1 VKRQNLLPKSFGSG
15 YTMVT
20 SFERYQQSCRFFSY
34 ISFMLYGAKRRFS
47 SKEAENDV
55 LSFNSVDN
63 MKVE

>member
-1 VKRQNLLPKSFGSG
+1 
-15 YTMVT
+15 MVT

-63 MKVE
+63 MKVEWL